1 MSAGCLGQMLEFVVF
16 SWLERVSCWRRA
28 EGSRQLSVTVL
39 RRPVQ
44 LSAGATA
51 QRAAQLAAELQPVD
65 DEDEHVAGVVRE
77 TDLVDDLSHGKVD
90 DIATPRHVTGHVQR
104 PTHGVEH
111 VSLVEHDRHD
121 VQNGRRQR
129 GEDNVERDG
138 EKHRISRRRLGLL
151 GAMTWRRRGPGDR
164 LRHSIHLHT
173 CTRKQPLD
181 GIAGDRILQRVGII
195 LRLS

>member
-1 MSAGCLGQMLEFVVF
+1 MF
-16 SWLERVSCWRRA
+16 SWLERVSCWCRA

-44 LSAGATA
+44 LSAGAAA
-51 QRAAQLAAELQPVD
+51 QRAAQLAAELQTRD
-65 DEDEHVAGVVRE
+65 DEQEEVAGVVRQA
-77 TDLVDDLSHGKVD
+77 DLVDDLSHGKVD

-104 PTHGVEH
+104 PTRRVEH
-111 VSLVEHDRHD
+111 VSLGEHDRQD
-121 VQNGRRQR
+121 VDDGRRQR
-129 GEDNVERDG
+129 GEDDVERDG

-173 CTRKQPLD
+173 CTRKQQL
-181 GIAGDRILQRVGII
+181 
-195 LRLS
+195 LRPDSPSS